1 MSLKIYNKLVRDK
14 IPAIISANGGQ
25 PRSREL
31 SEAEYLPA
39 LIEKLGEEYEEFKQD
54 QNIEE
59 LADLQEV
66 LLALYRV
73 LSIAPADV
81 ERARVQ
87 KAERR
92 GTFSKQIY
100 LETVQ
105 EDE

>member
-1 MSLKIYNKLVRDK
+1 MSQKNYHKLVRDK
-14 IPAIISANGGQ
+14 IPAIIKANGGQ
-25 PRSREL
+25 LRSRVL

-66 LLALYRV
+66 LLALCRA
-73 LSIAPADV
+73 LDITPADV

-92 GTFSKQIY
+92 GAFSKQIY

-105 EDE
+105 EDD